1 VEESV
6 EAVAFGIG
14 LFLAGRSLCGER
26 KTDAT
31 FRRSGTHVLR
41 KVEEWSVPVTQ
52 SARTL
57 LCLAD
62 AGRLAGDH
70 SVSSVDRLCLFDE

>member
-1 VEESV
+1 MTLAEFGRQVEESV

-41 KVEEWSVPVTQ
+41 KVEESGSVPVT
-52 SARTL
+52 
-57 LCLAD
+57 
-62 AGRLAGDH
+62 
-70 SVSSVDRLCLFDE
+70 